1 MFLPRRFIFSYRWGY
16 CTLTSVIIHQRH
28 SKQKSAQNNSAVKQI
43 PVAMT
48 MVTMITHILSF
59 KSKYGIALSIMIE
72 RAAYKIKNQSAGES
86 N

>member
-1 MFLPRRFIFSYRWGY
+1 
-16 CTLTSVIIHQRH
+16 
-28 SKQKSAQNNSAVKQI
+28 
-43 PVAMT
+43 MT

-86 N
+86 NKKPAINPQKIDCV